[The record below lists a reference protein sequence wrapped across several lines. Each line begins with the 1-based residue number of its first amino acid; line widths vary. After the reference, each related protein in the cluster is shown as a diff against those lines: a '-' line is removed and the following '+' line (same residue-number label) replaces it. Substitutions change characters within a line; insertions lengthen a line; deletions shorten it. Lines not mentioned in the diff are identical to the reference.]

1 MEISQENVR
10 PAVGSPRLTLRL
22 LMTDSDHDLMR
33 QCREGHVAAF
43 EALVR
48 RWEGKVGRMLGGL
61 LFHRGRASRCDID
74 DLAQEVFVRV
84 LLAKDRY
91 RPEAAFS
98 TWLYQIV
105 LNVARDAGRKNRRRP
120 ERLLSDQTSDGEASP
135 ATMTAQQ
142 ELIEKINRAMDDL
155 PDELREIVMMKHYG
169 ELTFAEI
176 AVVTGDPPST
186 VKSRMQAALIQL
198 RGLLK
203 KQGIQSGD

>member
-1 MEISQENVR
+1 METCHEKVR
-10 PAVGSPRLTLRL
+10 PPVAGPRLTLRL

-33 QCREGHVAAF
+33 QCREGDAAAF

-48 RWEGKVGRMLGGL
+48 RWEAKVGRMLAGL
-61 LFHRGRASRCDID
+61 AGRSDID

-98 TWLYQIV
+98 TWLYRIV

-120 ERLLSDQTSDGEASP
+120 EPLEHQQPTDAQNSP
-135 ATMTAQQ
+135 AAATAQH
-142 ELIEKINRAMDDL
+142 EVVEKVNRAMDHL
-155 PDELREIVMMKHYG
+155 PDELRDVVMMKHYG

-203 KQGIQSGD
+203 KQGIQNGDWRP